1 VATTGRRPPW
11 PHPYAPA
18 GSLSALL
25 PVHREEKQLRC
36 SAIDLAVRRERRQ
49 SRERGGGRGRERE
62 GEVHTHYLEPAK
74 ECALAASAIVGCSTL
89 GFASRPSARTLTM
102 DPAEEGAGSERRS
115 ATTTEVGVE
124 EAQAELHGG
133 AHGDS

>member
-1 VATTGRRPPW
+1 MRLRGACQPSSRSTARR
-11 PHPYAPA
+11 
-18 GSLSALL
+18 SSSVVVLSIWLCA
-25 PVHREEKQLRC
+25 
-36 SAIDLAVRRERRQ
+36 ERGD
-49 SRERGGGRGRERE
+49 SREREGEGEGERE